1 MAVTPTPTARTT
13 VTITGH
19 QGNALAEL
27 RARTALRAAGL
38 DPRVPLTRAS
48 SVTNEVWLTPTHV
61 VRVNR
66 GRDRRLAREARVAE
80 VLPASVG
87 YPRVHALGGRPG
99 EDWLVLERVPGAPL
113 ARVWPRLGRRERQRA
128 IVEVAHRLRALHD
141 TPAPEDLPP
150 VAGAPQLLEAGTGDA
165 TAPLRAALLDLA
177 HRPHVEPLLVQ
188 EALELVAAS
197 ADALEPFDSPT
208 LVHGDLT
215 FENVLWHEG
224 EVTAILDVEW
234 SRPSPLDVDL
244 DIILRCCAHPQLHVA
259 PDLEA
264 VTRPE
269 DYAEVPTWL
278 ADAYPRLFS
287 SPRALER
294 LRLFALAYEVR
305 SLVAD
310 PPRLPVDRLDPLH
323 AYHRFA
329 RLVRGESYLD
339 P

>member
-1 MAVTPTPTARTT
+1 MTT
-13 VTITGH
+13 TK
-19 QGNALAEL
+19 QGDALAEL
-27 RARTALRAAGL
+27 RARTALRGAGL
-38 DPRVPLTRAS
+38 DASVPLERAS
-48 SVTNEVWLTPTHV
+48 SVTNEVWLTPDHV

-66 GRDRRLAREARVAE
+66 SPSNRLAREVA
-80 VLPASVG
+80 VAAHLPPEVG
-87 YPRVHALGGRPG
+87 YPRVVAHGGRAG
-99 EDWLVLERVPGAPL
+99 EDWVVSERVPGEPL
-113 ARVWPRLGRRERQRA
+113 AHRWPYLTDDERRRA
-128 IVEVAHRLRALHD
+128 VEQLAVRLRALHD
-141 TPAPEDLPP
+141 TPAPAGLLPLH
-150 VAGAPQLLEAGTGDA
+150 GAPQLLREDA
-165 TAPLRAALLDLA
+165 ADPVAPLVDALADLA
-177 HRPHVEPLLVQ
+177 RLDHVDPILTQ
-188 EALELVAAS
+188 EAAEIVQSTAS
-197 ADALEPFDSPT
+197 ALRPFTSRS

-234 SRPSPLDVDL
+234 SRPSPRDVDL